1 MVMYKKILFDTVSR
15 LVNGQNLTDGI
26 EFILTGISGGE
37 SHQSEYK
44 FTFNVKFTKDVSYQQ
59 SALDL
64 LLYDVIDTAVQL
76 VSLEGFRYD
85 IELIGDDLETEHIG
99 QDLYDDIDNTL
110 SKINQVIMKF
120 GYEYKNTIKIDVQHV
135 DTEVDFTDD
144 NSFKVTNIVKP
155 IKGYYCYGDNN
166 NKCDEVSVNDA
177 VDEYLVMIRNRP
189 YDDSDYNYLA
199 IDELMETYTAFTDG
213 NQVIFVL
220 TQFVK

>member
-1 MVMYKKILFDTVSR
+1 MYKKILFDTVSR

-26 EFILTGISGGE
+26 EFILSGISGGE

-59 SALDL
+59 SALDM

-76 VSLEGFRYD
+76 LSLEGFRYD
-85 IELIGDDLETEHIG
+85 IELIGDDLESDHIG

-166 NKCDEVSVNDA
+166 NKCNEVSVNDA

-199 IDELMETYTAFTDG
+199 IDELMETYTAFNDG

-220 TQFVK
+220 TQFEK

>member
-1 MVMYKKILFDTVSR
+1 MYKKILFDTVSR

-135 DTEVDFTDD
+135 DTGIEITDD

-155 IKGYYCYGDNN
+155 IKGYFCYGDNN

-177 VDEYLVMIRNRP
+177 VEQYLFARRRRS
-189 YDDSDYNYLA
+189 YDDSDYNYLS
-199 IDELMETYTAFTDG
+199 IDELMDTYTAFTDG
-213 NQVIFVL
+213 DQVIFVL
-220 TQFVK
+220 TQFV

>member
-1 MVMYKKILFDTVSR
+1 MYNKILFDTVSR
-15 LVNGQNLTDGI
+15 LVNGQNLTDGV
-26 EFILTGISGGE
+26 EFRLTGISGGE

-44 FTFNVKFTKDVSYQQ
+44 FTFNVKFTKDASYQQ

-64 LLYDVIDTAVQL
+64 LLYDVIDTAIQL
-76 VSLEGFRYD
+76 LSIGNFRYD
-85 IELIGDDLETEHIG
+85 IELIGDDLETYNIG

-120 GYEYKNTIKIDVQHV
+120 GHEHENTIKIDVQHV

-155 IKGYYCYGDNN
+155 IKGYYCYGENN
-166 NKCDEVSVNDA
+166 DKCDEVSVNDA

-189 YDDSDYNYLA
+189 YDDSDYNYLS
-199 IDELMETYTAFTDG
+199 IDELMDSYPAFTDG
-213 NQVIFVL
+213 DQVIFVL

>member
-1 MVMYKKILFDTVSR
+1 MYKKILFDTVSR

-26 EFILTGISGGE
+26 EFILTGIGGGE

-64 LLYDVIDTAVQL
+64 LLYDVIDTAIQL

-85 IELIGDDLETEHIG
+85 IELIGDDLESDHIG

-120 GYEYKNTIKIDVQHV
+120 GHEHENTIKIDVQHV

-177 VDEYLVMIRNRP
+177 VVEYLVMIRKRP

-199 IDELMETYTAFTDG
+199 IDELMDSYPAFTDG
-213 NQVIFVL
+213 DQVIFVL

>member
-26 EFILTGISGGE
+26 EFVLTGISGGE

-59 SALDL
+59 SALDV
-64 LLYDVIDTAVQL
+64 LLYDVIDTAIQL
-76 VSLEGFRYD
+76 LSLEGFRYD

-99 QDLYDDIDNTL
+99 QDLYDGIDNTL
-110 SKINQVIMKF
+110 STIKQVIMKF
-120 GYEYKNTIKIDVQHV
+120 GYEYKNTIKIDVQHI

-155 IKGYYCYGDNN
+155 IKGYFCYGDNN
-166 NKCDEVSVNDA
+166 NKCDEVSVNEA
-177 VDEYLVMIRNRP
+177 VEQYLFTQRQRL
-189 YDDSDYNYLA
+189 YDDSDYNYLS
-199 IDELMETYTAFTDG
+199 IDELMDTYTAFIDG

>member
-26 EFILTGISGGE
+26 EFVLTGISGGE

-44 FTFNVKFTKDVSYQQ
+44 ITFNVKFTKDVSYQQ
-59 SALDL
+59 SALDV
-64 LLYDVIDTAVQL
+64 LLYDVIDTAIQL
-76 VSLEGFRYD
+76 LSLEGFRYD

-99 QDLYDDIDNTL
+99 QDLYDGIDNTL
-110 SKINQVIMKF
+110 STIKQVIMKF
-120 GYEYKNTIKIDVQHV
+120 GYEYKNTIKIDVQHI

-155 IKGYYCYGDNN
+155 IKGYFCYGDNN

-177 VDEYLVMIRNRP
+177 VEQYLFTQRQRL
-189 YDDSDYNYLA
+189 YDDSDYNYLS
-199 IDELMETYTAFTDG
+199 IDELMDTYTAFIDG

>member
-1 MVMYKKILFDTVSR
+1 MYKKILFDTVSR

-59 SALDL
+59 WALDM
-64 LLYDVIDTAVQL
+64 LLYDVIDTAVKIL
-76 VSLEGFRYD
+76 SLESFRYD

-120 GYEYKNTIKIDVQHV
+120 GDERENTIKIDVQHV
-135 DTEVDFTDD
+135 DTGIEITDEG
-144 NSFKVTNIVKP
+144 SFKVTNIVKP
-155 IKGYYCYGDNN
+155 IKGYFCYGDNN

-177 VDEYLVMIRNRP
+177 VEQYLFARRRRL
-189 YDDSDYNYLA
+189 YDDSDYNYIS
-199 IDELMETYTAFTDG
+199 IDVLMDTYTAFTDG
-213 NQVIFVL
+213 DQVIFVL
-220 TQFVK
+220 TQFV

>member
-1 MVMYKKILFDTVSR
+1 MYKKILFDTVSR

-64 LLYDVIDTAVQL
+64 LLYDVIDTAIQL

-85 IELIGDDLETEHIG
+85 IELIGDDLESDHIG

-135 DTEVDFTDD
+135 DTEVEITDD

-189 YDDSDYNYLA
+189 YDDSDFNYLA

>member
-1 MVMYKKILFDTVSR
+1 MYKKILFDTVSR

-26 EFILTGISGGE
+26 EFILTDISAGE

-59 SALDL
+59 SALDM

-76 VSLEGFRYD
+76 LSLEGFRYD
-85 IELIGDDLETEHIG
+85 IELIGDDLESDHIG

-120 GYEYKNTIKIDVQHV
+120 GHERENTIKIDVQHV
-135 DTEVDFTDD
+135 DTEVEFTDD

-166 NKCDEVSVNDA
+166 DKCDEVSVKDA

-189 YDDSDYNYLA
+189 YDDSDYNYLE

>member
-1 MVMYKKILFDTVSR
+1 MYKKILFDTVSR

-26 EFILTGISGGE
+26 EFILTGISAGE
-37 SHQSEYK
+37 SYQSEYK

-64 LLYDVIDTAVQL
+64 LLYDVIDTAIQL

-85 IELIGDDLETEHIG
+85 IELIGDDLESDHIG

-135 DTEVDFTDD
+135 DTEVEITDD

-189 YDDSDYNYLA
+189 YDDSDFNYLA

>member
-1 MVMYKKILFDTVSR
+1 MYKKILFDTVSR

-59 SALDL
+59 WALDML
-64 LLYDVIDTAVQL
+64 LHDVIDTAVKL

-120 GYEYKNTIKIDVQHV
+120 GHERENTIKIDVQHV
-135 DTEVDFTDD
+135 DTGIEITDEG
-144 NSFKVTNIVKP
+144 SFKVTNIVKP
-155 IKGYYCYGDNN
+155 IKGYFCYRDNN

-177 VDEYLVMIRNRP
+177 VDEYLLTLRRRL
-189 YDDSDYNYLA
+189 YDDSDYNYIS
-199 IDELMETYTAFTDG
+199 IDVLMDTYTAFTDG
-213 NQVIFVL
+213 DQVIFVL

>member
-1 MVMYKKILFDTVSR
+1 MYKKILFDTVSR

-26 EFILTGISGGE
+26 EFILTGIGGGE
-37 SHQSEYK
+37 SHKSEYK

-64 LLYDVIDTAVQL
+64 LLYDVIDTAIQL
-76 VSLEGFRYD
+76 LSLEEFRYD
-85 IELIGDDLETEHIG
+85 IELIGDDLDTYNIG

-155 IKGYYCYGDNN
+155 IKGYFCYGDNN

-199 IDELMETYTAFTDG
+199 IDELMETYTAFNDG

>member
-1 MVMYKKILFDTVSR
+1 MYKKILFDTVSR

-59 SALDL
+59 WALDM
-64 LLYDVIDTAVQL
+64 LLYDVIGTAVKL
-76 VSLEGFRYD
+76 LSLESFRYD

-135 DTEVDFTDD
+135 DTGIEITDEG
-144 NSFKVTNIVKP
+144 SFKVTNIVKP
-155 IKGYYCYGDNN
+155 IKGYFCYGDNN

-177 VDEYLVMIRNRP
+177 VEQYLFARRRRL
-189 YDDSDYNYLA
+189 YDDSDYNYIS
-199 IDELMETYTAFTDG
+199 IDVLMDTYTAFTDG
-213 NQVIFVL
+213 DQVIFVL
-220 TQFVK
+220 TQFV

>member
-1 MVMYKKILFDTVSR
+1 MYKKILFDTVSR

-59 SALDL
+59 WALDM
-64 LLYDVIDTAVQL
+64 LLYDVIGTAVKL
-76 VSLEGFRYD
+76 LSLESFRYD

-120 GYEYKNTIKIDVQHV
+120 GDERENTIKIDVQHV
-135 DTEVDFTDD
+135 DTGIEITDEG
-144 NSFKVTNIVKP
+144 SFKVTNIVKP
-155 IKGYYCYGDNN
+155 IKGYFCYGDNN

-177 VDEYLVMIRNRP
+177 VEQYLFARRRRL
-189 YDDSDYNYLA
+189 YDDSDYNYIS
-199 IDELMETYTAFTDG
+199 IDVLMDTYTAFTDG
-213 NQVIFVL
+213 DQVIFVL
-220 TQFVK
+220 TQFV

>member
-1 MVMYKKILFDTVSR
+1 MYKKILFDTVSR

-59 SALDL
+59 WALDM
-64 LLYDVIDTAVQL
+64 LLYDVIGTAVKL
-76 VSLEGFRYD
+76 LSLESFRYD

-120 GYEYKNTIKIDVQHV
+120 GDERENTIKIDVQHV
-135 DTEVDFTDD
+135 DTGIEITDEG
-144 NSFKVTNIVKP
+144 SFKVTNIVKP
-155 IKGYYCYGDNN
+155 IKGYFCYGDNN

-177 VDEYLVMIRNRP
+177 VEQYLFARRRRS
-189 YDDSDYNYLA
+189 YDDSDYNYLS
-199 IDELMETYTAFTDG
+199 IDELMDTYTAFTDG
-213 NQVIFVL
+213 DQVIFVL
-220 TQFVK
+220 TQFV

>member
-26 EFILTGISGGE
+26 EFVLTGISGGE

-59 SALDL
+59 SALDV
-64 LLYDVIDTAVQL
+64 LLYDVIDTAIQL
-76 VSLEGFRYD
+76 LSLEGFRYD

-99 QDLYDDIDNTL
+99 QDLYDGIDNTL
-110 SKINQVIMKF
+110 STIKQVIMKF
-120 GYEYKNTIKIDVQHV
+120 GYEYKNTIKIDVQHI

-144 NSFKVTNIVKP
+144 NSFKVTNIFKP
-155 IKGYYCYGDNN
+155 IKGYFCYGDNN

-177 VDEYLVMIRNRP
+177 VEQYLFTQRQRL
-189 YDDSDYNYLA
+189 YDDSDYNYLS
-199 IDELMETYTAFTDG
+199 IDELMDTYTAFIDG

>member
-1 MVMYKKILFDTVSR
+1 MYKKILFDTVSR
-15 LVNGQNLTDGI
+15 LVNGQNLTDGV

-64 LLYDVIDTAVQL
+64 LLYDVIDTAIQL

-85 IELIGDDLETEHIG
+85 IELIGDDLESDHIG

-110 SKINQVIMKF
+110 SSINQVNIRYGVDGVKL
-120 GYEYKNTIKIDVQHV
+120 DVQHV
-135 DTEVDFTDD
+135 DTKLEITDD

-166 NKCDEVSVNDA
+166 DKCDEVSVKDA

-189 YDDSDYNYLA
+189 YDDSDFNYLA

>member
-26 EFILTGISGGE
+26 EFILTGISGGD

-59 SALDL
+59 SALDV
-64 LLYDVIDTAVQL
+64 LLYDVIDTAIQL
-76 VSLEGFRYD
+76 LSLEGFRYD
-85 IELIGDDLETEHIG
+85 IELIGDDLETEYIG

-110 SKINQVIMKF
+110 STIKQVIMKF

-155 IKGYYCYGDNN
+155 IKGYFCYGDNN

-177 VDEYLVMIRNRP
+177 VEQYLFTQRQRL
-189 YDDSDYNYLA
+189 YDDSDYNYLS
-199 IDELMETYTAFTDG
+199 IDELMDTYTAFTDG

>member
-1 MVMYKKILFDTVSR
+1 MYKKILFDTVSR

-26 EFILTGISGGE
+26 EFILTGIGGGE

-64 LLYDVIDTAVQL
+64 LLYDVIDTAIQL

-135 DTEVDFTDD
+135 DTEVEITDD

>member
-1 MVMYKKILFDTVSR
+1 MYKKILFDTVSR

-59 SALDL
+59 WALDML
-64 LLYDVIDTAVQL
+64 LHDVIDTAVKL

-120 GYEYKNTIKIDVQHV
+120 GHERENTIKIDVQHV
-135 DTEVDFTDD
+135 DTGIEITDED
-144 NSFKVTNIVKP
+144 SFKVTNIVKP
-155 IKGYYCYGDNN
+155 IKGYFCYGDNN

-177 VDEYLVMIRNRP
+177 VEQYLFARRRRS
-189 YDDSDYNYLA
+189 YDDSDYNYLS
-199 IDELMETYTAFTDG
+199 IDELMDTYTAFTDG
-213 NQVIFVL
+213 DQVIFVL
-220 TQFVK
+220 TQFV

>member
-1 MVMYKKILFDTVSR
+1 MYKKILFDTVSR

-26 EFILTGISGGE
+26 EFILTGIGGGE

-135 DTEVDFTDD
+135 DTGIEITDD

-155 IKGYYCYGDNN
+155 IKGYFCYGDNN
-166 NKCDEVSVNDA
+166 NKCDEVRVNDA
-177 VDEYLVMIRNRP
+177 VDEYLTIVRNRP

-199 IDELMETYTAFTDG
+199 IDELMDTYTAFTDG

>member
-1 MVMYKKILFDTVSR
+1 MYKKILFDTVSR

-26 EFILTGISGGE
+26 EFRLTGISGGE

-59 SALDL
+59 SALDI
-64 LLYDVIDTAVQL
+64 LLYDVIDTAIQL
-76 VSLEGFRYD
+76 LSLEGFRYD
-85 IELIGDDLETEHIG
+85 IELIGDDLESDHIG

-120 GYEYKNTIKIDVQHV
+120 GHERENTIKIDVQHV
-135 DTEVDFTDD
+135 DTEVEFTDD

-166 NKCDEVSVNDA
+166 DKCDEVSVKDA

-189 YDDSDYNYLA
+189 YDDSDYNYLE

>member
-1 MVMYKKILFDTVSR
+1 MYKKILFDTVSR
-15 LVNGQNLTDGI
+15 LVNGQNMTDGV
-26 EFILTGISGGE
+26 EFRLTGISGGE

-44 FTFNVKFTKDVSYQQ
+44 FTFNVKFTKDASYQQ

-64 LLYDVIDTAVQL
+64 LLYDVIDTAIQL
-76 VSLEGFRYD
+76 LSIGNFRYD
-85 IELIGDDLETEHIG
+85 IELIGDDLETYNIG

-110 SKINQVIMKF
+110 SSINQVNIRYGVDGVKL
-120 GYEYKNTIKIDVQHV
+120 DVQHV
-135 DTEVDFTDD
+135 DTKLEITDD

-166 NKCDEVSVNDA
+166 DKCDEVSVKDA

-189 YDDSDYNYLA
+189 YDDSDFNYLA

>member
-1 MVMYKKILFDTVSR
+1 MYKKILFDTVSR
-15 LVNGQNLTDGI
+15 LVNGQNLTDGV

-64 LLYDVIDTAVQL
+64 LLYDVIDTAIQL

-85 IELIGDDLETEHIG
+85 IELIGDDLESDHIG

-110 SKINQVIMKF
+110 SSINQVNIRYGVDGVKL
-120 GYEYKNTIKIDVQHV
+120 DVQHV
-135 DTEVDFTDD
+135 DTKLEITDD

-166 NKCDEVSVNDA
+166 DKCDEVSVKDA

-189 YDDSDYNYLA
+189 YDDSDYNYLS
-199 IDELMETYTAFTDG
+199 IDELMDSYPAFTDG
-213 NQVIFVL
+213 DQVIFVL

>member
-26 EFILTGISGGE
+26 EFILSGISGGE

-59 SALDL
+59 SALDM

-76 VSLEGFRYD
+76 LSLEGFRYD
-85 IELIGDDLETEHIG
+85 IELIGDDLESDHIG

-166 NKCDEVSVNDA
+166 NKCNEVSVNDA

-199 IDELMETYTAFTDG
+199 IDELMETYTAFNDG

-220 TQFVK
+220 TQFEK

>member
-1 MVMYKKILFDTVSR
+1 MIMYNKILFDTVSR
-15 LVNGQNLTDGI
+15 LVNGQNLTDGV
-26 EFILTGISGGE
+26 EFRLTGISGGE

-44 FTFNVKFTKDVSYQQ
+44 FTFNVKFTKDASYQQ

-64 LLYDVIDTAVQL
+64 LLYDVIDTAIQL
-76 VSLEGFRYD
+76 LSIGNFRYD
-85 IELIGDDLETEHIG
+85 IELIGDDLETYNIG

-120 GYEYKNTIKIDVQHV
+120 GHEHENTIKIDVQHV

-155 IKGYYCYGDNN
+155 IKGYYCYGENN
-166 NKCDEVSVNDA
+166 DKCDEVSVNDA

-189 YDDSDYNYLA
+189 YDDSDYNYLS
-199 IDELMETYTAFTDG
+199 IDELMDSYPAFTDG
-213 NQVIFVL
+213 DQVIFVL

>member
-1 MVMYKKILFDTVSR
+1 MYKKILFDTVSR

-26 EFILTGISGGE
+26 EFILTGISDGE

-76 VSLEGFRYD
+76 LSLEGFRYD
-85 IELIGDDLETEHIG
+85 IELIGDDLESDHIG

-120 GYEYKNTIKIDVQHV
+120 GHERDNKIKIDVQHV
-135 DTEVDFTDD
+135 DTEVEFTDN

-166 NKCDEVSVNDA
+166 DKCDEVSVKDA

-189 YDDSDYNYLA
+189 YDDSDYNYLE

>member
-1 MVMYKKILFDTVSR
+1 MYKKILFDTVSR

-26 EFILTGISGGE
+26 EFILTGIGGGE

-59 SALDL
+59 SALDM

-76 VSLEGFRYD
+76 LSLEGFRYD
-85 IELIGDDLETEHIG
+85 IELIGDDLETDHIG

-220 TQFVK
+220 TQFEK

>member
-1 MVMYKKILFDTVSR
+1 
-15 LVNGQNLTDGI
+15 
-26 EFILTGISGGE
+26 
-37 SHQSEYK
+37 
-44 FTFNVKFTKDVSYQQ
+44 VSYQQ

-64 LLYDVIDTAVQL
+64 LLYDVIDTAIQL

-99 QDLYDDIDNTL
+99 QDLYDGIDNTL
-110 SKINQVIMKF
+110 STIKQVIMKF
-120 GYEYKNTIKIDVQHV
+120 GYEYKNTIKIDVQHI

-155 IKGYYCYGDNN
+155 IKGYFCYGDNN

-177 VDEYLVMIRNRP
+177 VEQYLFTQRQRL
-189 YDDSDYNYLA
+189 YDDSDYNYLS
-199 IDELMETYTAFTDG
+199 IDELMDTYTAFNDG

>member
-1 MVMYKKILFDTVSR
+1 MYKKILFDTVSR

-59 SALDL
+59 WALDI
-64 LLYDVIDTAVQL
+64 LLYDVIGTAVKL
-76 VSLEGFRYD
+76 LSLESFRYD

-120 GYEYKNTIKIDVQHV
+120 GHERENTIKIDVQHV
-135 DTEVDFTDD
+135 DTGIEITDD

-155 IKGYYCYGDNN
+155 IKGYFCYGDNN
-166 NKCDEVSVNDA
+166 NKCDEVNINDA
-177 VDEYLVMIRNRP
+177 VEQYLLARRRRS
-189 YDDSDYNYLA
+189 YDDSDYNYLS
-199 IDELMETYTAFTDG
+199 IDELMDTYTAFTDG
-213 NQVIFVL
+213 DQVIFVL
-220 TQFVK
+220 TQFV

>member
-1 MVMYKKILFDTVSR
+1 MVMNKKILFDTVSR

-26 EFILTGISGGE
+26 EFILTGIGGGE

-59 SALDL
+59 LALDL
-64 LLYDVIDTAVQL
+64 LLYDVIDTAIQL
-76 VSLEGFRYD
+76 LSIDNFRYD
-85 IELIGDDLETEHIG
+85 IELIGDDLETYNIG

-120 GYEYKNTIKIDVQHV
+120 GHEYKNTIKIDVQHV

-166 NKCDEVSVNDA
+166 DKCDEVSVKDA

-189 YDDSDYNYLA
+189 YDDSDYNYLS
-199 IDELMETYTAFTDG
+199 IDELMDSYPAFTDG
-213 NQVIFVL
+213 DQVIFVL